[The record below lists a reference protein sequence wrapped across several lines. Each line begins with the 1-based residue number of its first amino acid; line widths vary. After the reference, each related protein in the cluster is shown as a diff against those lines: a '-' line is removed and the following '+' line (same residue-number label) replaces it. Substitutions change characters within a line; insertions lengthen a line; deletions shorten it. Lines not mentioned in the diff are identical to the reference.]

1 MDSKFILEK
10 STTVG
15 GGELKCRPGR
25 SVHCD
30 ARVPVLE
37 RNGPMP
43 AYTNGPV
50 PYKCSPDGGSPVEV
64 KSPRTCFKGNGISP
78 GGRISLDMEKVS
90 VFSGEIHPKVRRVK
104 TAKGFTA
111 TCVSSCH
118 IPLLCVYGLNM
129 RIGSPQGTYR
139 SVACALVA
147 SITPLERTFGPESVT
162 VFQKRAVNVRPQVI
176 A

>member
-15 GGELKCRPGR
+15 GADFNCRAGR

-30 ARVPVLE
+30 ARVPTLE

-90 VFSGEIHPKVRRVK
+90 VFSGSAVCVGHHKPVKPTPKLGSGV
-104 TAKGFTA
+104 
-111 TCVSSCH
+111 
-118 IPLLCVYGLNM
+118 LYGD
-129 RIGSPQGTYR
+129 
-139 SVACALVA
+139 
-147 SITPLERTFGPESVT
+147 
-162 VFQKRAVNVRPQVI
+162 VFE
-176 A
+176 